1 VNQIPKNCWFQKNY
15 PGKEKPKK
23 LIIIIIIKNRRLFYF
38 LHKHLKLMVTNQFF
52 DLIQKAQLK
61 RLRTTFITVGVIIVE
76 VITLVFDLAIF

>member
-1 VNQIPKNCWFQKNY
+1 
-15 PGKEKPKK
+15 
-23 LIIIIIIKNRRLFYF
+23 
-38 LHKHLKLMVTNQFF
+38 MVTNQFF